1 MTGLRIGV
9 GVLCLLMSDVSLGQ
23 DRTPGGTPERGNEPA
38 SIYAE
43 FGVRTII
50 NVAGSPTR
58 VGGATMPP
66 EVVQAMADAALHAVS
81 IMELQAAASR
91 HIAKATGA
99 EACYVTSGA
108 SAGLTLATAAILAG
122 LDLAKMERLPDTTG
136 MKNEVIISREH
147 RSGYDHA
154 IRLAGAKLVEV
165 GMNERLSGAGV
176 RRTEAWE
183 YEAAITDKTAAIA
196 YVTTADSR
204 PPLAQVVEV
213 ARRHQVPVLVDA
225 AGQLPPD
232 LRELIQIGVDLVA
245 ASGGKGLRG
254 PQSSGILCGRR
265 EYIASVAL
273 QHLDLDEHFDI
284 WDPPE
289 DLIPKSKLSGIP
301 RHGIGRGFKVGK
313 EEIIGLLTALR
324 LFEDGRYESTAEEGR
339 RHLDAISSGLQ
350 GLPVE
355 PRLILPRSKNRSP
368 SLHLALNTEK
378 LGRSAFAISRE
389 LKQGDPG
396 VFVNEGRLDQDILVI
411 SSLNLNS
418 ALTTALTRRLQAVLS
433 RVAK

>member
-1 MTGLRIGV
+1 MTASKVGV
-9 GVLCLLMSDVSLGQ
+9 GVACLLMTGVSFGQ
-23 DRTPGGTPERGNEPA
+23 DQAPGGASEIENGSE

-50 NVAGSPTR
+50 NVTGASTR

-66 EVVQAMADAALHAVS
+66 EVVQAMANASLDAVS
-81 IMELQAAASR
+81 LMELQAAASR
-91 HIAKATGA
+91 HIARITGA
-99 EACYVTSGA
+99 EAGYVTAGA

-122 LDLAKMERLPDTTG
+122 LDLGKIERLPDTTG
-136 MKNEVIISREH
+136 MRNEVIISREH

-183 YEAAITDKTAAIA
+183 YEAAITDNTVAIL
-196 YVTTADSR
+196 YLTTQDSQ
-204 PPLAQVVEV
+204 PPLEQVIEI
-213 ARRHQVPVLVDA
+213 ADKHQLPVLVDA

-232 LRELIQIGVDLVA
+232 LRELIKIGADLVVS
-245 ASGGKGLRG
+245 SGGKGLRG
-254 PQSSGILCGRR
+254 PQSSGILCGRQ

-273 QHLDLDEHFDI
+273 QHLDMDEHFDI

-289 DLIPKSKLSGIP
+289 TLIPKAKLSGIP
-301 RHGIGRGFKVGK
+301 RHGIGRGFKVSK
-313 EEIIGLLTALR
+313 EEIIGLLTALK

-339 RHLDAISSGLQ
+339 RHLENISKGLQ
-350 GLPVE
+350 DLPVE
-355 PRLILPRSKNRSP
+355 SRLIPSQSKSSP
-368 SLHLALNTEK
+368 PLMHLVLNTST

-396 VFVNEGRLDQDILVI
+396 IFVNERLLDQNILVVNP
-411 SSLNLNS
+411 LNLNS
-418 ALTTALTRRLQAVLS
+418 VRTTALIQRLKSILS
-433 RVAK
+433 Q